1 MKTNQIMGFA
11 AKTVVVGTLLAIS
24 CAVLLGAGKQPDTS
38 EAKAIPLR
46 FLVLESKPTDNAAS
60 GYQSHLLTVSPH
72 YGKIDQDS
80 LKFRLASETQEIKV
94 IVTTKAGYEFR
105 RGDIVG
111 FALSQHLRLSP
122 GSSVVRHLQS
132 GGQEA
137 VTVTE

>member
-1 MKTNQIMGFA
+1 MKTKQIIGFD
-11 AKTVVVGTLLAIS
+11 AKFVVAGALLAIS

-38 EAKAIPLR
+38 EAKAIPLG
-46 FLVLESKPTDNAAS
+46 FLVLESKPTDNAAK

-72 YGKIDQDS
+72 YGKIDQAR

-94 IVTTKAGYEFR
+94 IITTKPGYEFR

-122 GSSVVRHLQS
+122 GSSVVRHLPS
-132 GGQEA
+132 GGHET
-137 VTVTE
+137 VTVP